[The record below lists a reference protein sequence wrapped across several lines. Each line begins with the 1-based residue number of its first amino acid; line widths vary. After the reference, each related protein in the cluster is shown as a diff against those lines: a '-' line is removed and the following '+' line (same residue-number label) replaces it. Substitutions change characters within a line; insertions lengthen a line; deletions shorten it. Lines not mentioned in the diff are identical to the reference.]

1 MLIRLNQKAFRGVVG
16 NRNIR
21 SAVAFAIYLKDK
33 TGCSVVKD
41 WSYRKLSQLTGVSPN
56 TCKKRIQALRE
67 LRVIREWE
75 YRGHRY
81 LRVLQLRARK
91 VKSKRDPSRFW
102 NCRRTRNID
111 LTKIDRTSVKTI
123 ERGLMAMLIVDIQTR
138 KDSIHQLVC
147 VARGLAPAK
156 NENELN
162 KTNKKCSRR
171 GWLNYLDGGISY
183 KGIARRLKCARKTV
197 SAIISYGE
205 KANMFVANRGELLFG
220 EKLQEFCD
228 NFLKD
233 SPISVELRKRFIDS
247 KTFEYC
253 GRKFLLVPNT
263 FSLVKEGSSPSLSTP
278 SLHN

>member
-1 MLIRLNQKAFRGVVG
+1 MLTRLNHTAFRGIVG
-16 NRNIR
+16 KRNLR
-21 SAVAFAIYLKDK
+21 AAVAFAIYLKDK

-41 WSYRKLSQLTGVSPN
+41 WSYRKLSQLMGVSPN

-147 VARGLAPAK
+147 VSRGEVEGTSSAK
-156 NENELN
+156 LKKAEN
-162 KTNKKCSRR
+162 KCSRR
-171 GWLNYLDGGISY
+171 GWSNFRDGGLSFN
-183 KGIARRLKCARKTV
+183 GIARRLQCALKTV
-197 SAIISYGE
+197 SKVISYGE
-205 KANMFVANRGELLFG
+205 TANMFKANRGKLLFG
-220 EKLQEFCD
+220 EELEQFCD
-228 NFLKD
+228 KNSRSNKNEED
-233 SPISVELRKRFIDS
+233 KYVES
-247 KTFEYC
+247 KIFYYC
-253 GRKFLLVPNT
+253 GRKYLYTPTT
-263 FSLVKEGSSPSLSTP
+263 FSLT
-278 SLHN
+278 